1 MNPKPDLDLERISEK
16 VFAWTL
22 HFSVTKEI
30 VDENGMV

>member
-22 HFSVTKEI
+22 HFFSHKG
-30 VDENGMV
+30 DRR